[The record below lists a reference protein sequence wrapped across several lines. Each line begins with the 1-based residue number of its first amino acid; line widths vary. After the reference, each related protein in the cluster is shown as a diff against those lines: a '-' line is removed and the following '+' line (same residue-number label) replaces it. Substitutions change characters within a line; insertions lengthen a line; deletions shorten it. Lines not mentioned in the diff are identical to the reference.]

1 MTDRERLGALVT
13 CAAPRLHSAHEDQG
27 GEVARH
33 HLFAAQND
41 STPCQP
47 AVVGIEAGMRVLFLV
62 LPLLLAAAPMTT
74 KTTTTTTKTTT
85 TKATLRVFVAQ
96 SLDKAMRAEAD
107 AFEAGGCS

>member
-1 MTDRERLGALVT
+1 
-13 CAAPRLHSAHEDQG
+13 
-27 GEVARH
+27 
-33 HLFAAQND
+33 
-41 STPCQP
+41 
-47 AVVGIEAGMRVLFLV
+47 MRVLFLV

-107 AFEAGGCS
+107 AFEAGG